1 MARAYKRTKLAPSR
15 TVVVVVSAPKE
26 AVVIIAVVVVVV
38 VVMVVKAGIL
48 PQRRV
53 SREEG
58 GRGVTLG
65 A

>member
-1 MARAYKRTKLAPSR
+1 M
-15 TVVVVVSAPKE
+15 VVVSAPKE
-26 AVVIIAVVVVVV
+26 AVVIIVVVVVVV
-38 VVMVVKAGIL
+38 VVMVVKTGIL

>member
-1 MARAYKRTKLAPSR
+1 
-15 TVVVVVSAPKE
+15 VVSAPKE
-26 AVVIIAVVVVVV
+26 AVVISAVVVVVV
-38 VVMVVKAGIL
+38 VVMVVVRTGIL